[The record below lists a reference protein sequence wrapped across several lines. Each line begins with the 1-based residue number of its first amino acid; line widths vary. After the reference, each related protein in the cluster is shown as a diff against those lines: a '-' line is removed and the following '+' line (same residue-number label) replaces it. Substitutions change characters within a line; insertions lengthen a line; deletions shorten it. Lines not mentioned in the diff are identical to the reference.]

1 MSETREPDAFA
12 QLRAYVSAGGTRT
25 ETTVTEIPSPSR
37 MAPFSIALAADVS
50 GVEHGIDSDLGTGRF
65 IALYDPDEPE
75 GWHGAYRIVSF
86 AQAPLE
92 PEIGVDEF
100 VADVTWS
107 WLVDALAAHGAEY
120 DHASGTATKIISRGY
135 GELAAQ
141 GDGAQLELR
150 ASWTP
155 RVVDLGGAGLGGA
168 GLGRA
173 GLGGAGFGGV
183 DLVAHVAAWEEIVA
197 MLAGLPPSSDGV
209 TLLGPRRLARD

>member
-12 QLRAYVSAGGTRT
+12 RLRAFVSSGSSRS
-25 ETTVTEIPSPSR
+25 ETTVTEIPSPTR
-37 MAPFSIALAADVS
+37 IAPFSIALAADVS
-50 GVEHGIDSDLGTGRF
+50 GTAHGIESDLGTGRF
-65 IALYDPDEPE
+65 IALYDPEEPE
-75 GWHGAYRIVSF
+75 GWGGAFRVVSF

-107 WLVDALAAHGAEY
+107 WLVDALETHGAEY

-135 GELAAQ
+135 GDLAAQ

-155 RVVDLGGAGLGGA
+155 RDDDLT
-168 GLGRA
+168 
-173 GLGGAGFGGV
+173 
-183 DLVAHVAAWEEIVA
+183 AHVRAWQDIVA
-197 MLAGLPPSSDGV
+197 MLAGLPPASDGV
-209 TLLGPRRLARD
+209 TLLAPRRLAK

>member
-12 QLRAYVSAGGTRT
+12 RLRAFVASGGTRA
-25 ETTVTEIPSPSR
+25 ETTITEIPSPSR
-37 MAPFSIALAADVS
+37 IAPFSIALAADVS
-50 GVEHGIDSDLGTGRF
+50 GAAHGIDSDLGTGRF
-65 IALYDPDEPE
+65 IALHDPDEPE
-75 GWHGAYRIVSF
+75 GWGGAFRIVTF

-107 WLVDALAAHGAEY
+107 WLVDALAAHGAAY

-135 GELAAQ
+135 GDLAAQ

-155 RVVDLGGAGLGGA
+155 RDADLT
-168 GLGRA
+168 
-173 GLGGAGFGGV
+173 
-183 DLVAHVAAWEEIVA
+183 AHVEAWEEIVA
-197 MLAGLPPSSDGV
+197 MLAGLPPASDGV
-209 TLLGPRRLARD
+209 TLLAPRRLARD